1 MSVSMIHFTQTSI
14 RLIETHWQS
23 YATIKKKPVSVI
35 GTKKNKPKIGRYWF
49 LVVISMIG
57 LACRHLGKKF
67 GASAILCVFRIIH
80 LSLGQ
85 VKLIWRICPLLP
97 NWLLQTMMLAT
108 SCLSLFLWCPRNAC
122 SYVEQSHASLLLSGV
137 NNIWCE

>member
-1 MSVSMIHFTQTSI
+1 MSVPMIHFTQTSI
-14 RLIETHWQS
+14 RLIKTHWQS
-23 YATIKKKPVSVI
+23 YATIKKKKPVSVI
-35 GTKKNKPKIGRYWF
+35 GTKKISQK
-49 LVVISMIG
+49 LVDIDFSIG

-67 GASAILCVFRIIH
+67 GASAIPCVFRLIH

-97 NWLLQTMMLAT
+97 NWLLQTTMLAT